1 MNAVIGMTGLLL
13 DTELAGEQR
22 EFVETVRASGD
33 ALLVIINDILDFSKI
48 ESGQLDLE
56 QVSFELRECVEGSL
70 DLVAAA
76 AALKGLELVS
86 EVDEGCPQWVSGD
99 PARLRQILVNLLSNA
114 VKFTDHGDVVVAVRT
129 ESQPGQG
136 VRLLVEVTDT
146 GIGIPAD
153 RMDRLFRSFSQVD
166 ASTTRVYGGTGLG
179 LAISQRL
186 AAAMGG
192 ELDVRSE
199 VGVGSVFRLSALLRT
214 STAGRAVLP
223 PLPALDGKSVLLV
236 DDNATNRR
244 ILRRQIEAWGM
255 VASDTAFPAEALEW
269 VGAGAHYDLAVLDMQ
284 MPGLSGVELANA
296 LRQCPAGRDLPMV
309 LLSSLGCRPQ
319 LSTGPDFAATLTK
332 PVKSAALRDSVA
344 GALHLR
350 PFQSRIPEQ
359 RIGDDVVAGAPL
371 RILFAEDNST
381 NQLVGRLMLAKLGH
395 RVDVVGNGRE
405 AVEALRWA
413 SYDLV
418 LMDVQMPEM
427 DGLEATRRIR
437 TDLPGPRQPHIV
449 ALTASVASEDRMAC
463 RDAGMD
469 GYLAGPAGGAQR
481 RAAGRPTAS
490 SRLTGQLPAG
500 PGRLGSA
507 GLLLQVRRRG
517 TEDQHRQPAGAQVLH
532 RHVLGEDVARVGR
545 PQHGP
550 QPARIRLTDVGASG
564 RVDRDRPQ

>member
-1 MNAVIGMTGLLL
+1 M
-13 DTELAGEQR
+13 
-22 EFVETVRASGD
+22 
-33 ALLVIINDILDFSKI
+33 
-48 ESGQLDLE
+48 
-56 QVSFELRECVEGSL
+56 
-70 DLVAAA
+70 
-76 AALKGLELVS
+76 S

-114 VKFTDHGDVVVAVRT
+114 VKFTDHGEVVVAVRT

-136 VRLLVEVTDT
+136 VPLLVEVTDT

-153 RMDRLFRSFSQVD
+153 RMDRLFRSFNQVD

-296 LRQCPAGRDLPMV
+296 LRQCPSGRDLPMV
-309 LLSSLGCRPQ
+309 LLSSLGCRPP
-319 LSTGPDFAATLTK
+319 LSTEPDFAATLTK

-463 RDAGMD
+463 RDAGRD
-469 GYLAGPAGGAQR
+469 GYLAKPVRLAELS
-481 RAAGRPTAS
+481 AALQAVQPRTADSPAS
-490 SRLTGQLPAG
+490 SPPVLAG
-500 PGRLGSA
+500 
-507 GLLLQVRRRG
+507 
-517 TEDQHRQPAGAQVLH
+517 
-532 RHVLGEDVARVGR
+532 
-545 PQHGP
+545 
-550 QPARIRLTDVGASG
+550 
-564 RVDRDRPQ
+564 